1 MDVTRRQLVATP
13 SGPARL
19 HVDGEGTSRFVL
31 AHGAGG
37 GVDAPDLLAAR
48 DAGLALGLQVVR
60 VEQPWRV
67 RGARV
72 AEAPVRLDAAWLA
85 ALATLLPAPTGPA
98 PSRGPTGP
106 APSRRLTGPV
116 PTVLGGRSSGA
127 RVACRTAPV
136 VTADGLGDVRGVLCL
151 AFPLRPPGRT
161 ADRSSELALPQV
173 PRLVVQGE
181 RDAFGV
187 PDASPGVRVERV
199 AGADHGFGVRRR
211 DGRSAEDVQAQVR
224 DVVRGWLAELDLPGA
239 TR

>member
-1 MDVTRRQLVATP
+1 MATP

-37 GVDAPDLLAAR
+37 GADAPDLLAAR

-85 ALATLLPAPTGPA
+85 ALATLLPPPTGLPA
-98 PSRGPTGP
+98 TRP
-106 APSRRLTGPV
+106 ALTGPV

-127 RVACRTAPV
+127 RVACRTASL

-224 DVVRGWLAELDLPGA
+224 DVVRDWLAELDLPGA